1 MGFFR
6 RRLCARAG
14 EPQWALQTPQSRSD
28 SPHRSETASGCLLE
42 TWGVGGPSGRGY
54 SPQGLHRSGEGR
66 VSSGPGN
73 PSSWWALGVLLPPPQ
88 QVTDPR
94 GRRGAA
100 SSGAAG
106 AVGGHRACGPEGVEE
121 TVTDLGQLLRERAR
135 RGGIAFLSTGV
146 GGGGGPGWGGW
157 WAGASFNL
165 APGDPRRAGENRN
178 LGPLMRRQ
186 LQIPLPG
193 CRGAGLRCRKNRNV
207 RCCVRGQSHLSSS
220 TAVSPGAAGTPD

>member
-146 GGGGGPGWGGW
+146 GGGEV
-157 WAGASFNL
+157 
-165 APGDPRRAGENRN
+165 RAGEV
-178 LGPLMRRQ
+178 G
-186 LQIPLPG
+186 
-193 CRGAGLRCRKNRNV
+193 
-207 RCCVRGQSHLSSS
+207 GQARLL
-220 TAVSPGAAGTPD
+220 TSPQGTPGVLGRTGTWAL